1 MLLSWQA
8 LTLGSELSQTTA
20 DAETGVT
27 WLDDIIDVT
36 ILSCLIWISKLVS
49 ILLLLLSQ
57 ECLNIL
63 ASFLLSLIGE
73 RNLYASQD
81 ANSQKIGRFDKLNC
95 YMVGAGVVYRF

>member
-36 ILSCLIWISKLVS
+36 ILSCLIWISKLVC

-57 ECLNIL
+57 ECLYIL
-63 ASFLLSLIGE
+63 ASFLLSLSFLTTENGNGTAGTD
-73 RNLYASQD
+73 RKSTRL
-81 ANSQKIGRFDKLNC
+81 NSSHISVSR
-95 YMVGAGVVYRF
+95 MPSSA

>member
-27 WLDDIIDVT
+27 LLDDIIDVT
-36 ILSCLIWISKLVS
+36 ILSCLIWISKLVC

-57 ECLNIL
+57 ECP
-63 ASFLLSLIGE
+63 SDSMCGLIC
-73 RNLYASQD
+73 LCP
-81 ANSQKIGRFDKLNC
+81 NS
-95 YMVGAGVVYRF
+95 A

>member
-8 LTLGSELSQTTA
+8 LALGCELSQTTA

-57 ECLNIL
+57 ECLYIL
-63 ASFLLSLIGE
+63 ASFLLSLSFLTTENGNGTAGTHYG
-73 RNLYASQD
+73 NL
-81 ANSQKIGRFDKLNC
+81 
-95 YMVGAGVVYRF
+95 